1 MKEGEKFSMK
11 FVNDAILERFFFLF
25 FLGKTP
31 SFNEMMID

>member
-11 FVNDAILERFFFLF
+11 FVNDAILERFFLF